1 MAIIGK
7 FIGVNKYNDPRIRDL
22 VGTKNDATALWALF
36 MDTLPEMQ
44 GELLT
49 GQQATIANIRT
60 AIQQSLEQA
69 TADDVVIIFYSG
81 HGSQNLRITGFD
93 STISQ
98 LDQSTMAMQD
108 IASLF
113 KKSAAKN
120 ILCILD
126 CCFSGGAPAKVL
138 EDSPIARSA
147 GNPLDEL
154 AGEGRIIIAAS
165 NFDEPSYELPSTGH
179 GILTKAILDV
189 LQSPEENVNLLTAM
203 NDVMEIVRV
212 EALRIGVTQTP
223 VLVNHIT
230 GGLILPS
237 LHPGKNY
244 YEAFPQRNGIKISK
258 DLLELTKFGISNALC
273 SEWSALYP
281 KGLNDLQF
289 EAINDYRILDG
300 EPLLVIAPTSS
311 GKTFVGE
318 LAGAK
323 VINEGRKAVFL
334 FPYKA
339 LVNEK
344 FDQFVDLY
352 NKKFGYQVIRCTGD
366 YVDQN
371 NEFIKGKYDIALFTY
386 EMFLNLSVSI
396 PEVLN
401 NIGLVVVDE
410 GQFITD
416 HTRGISVELLL
427 TNLVAARNRGIE
439 PQLIVLSAVI
449 GESNYLEDWLGCKK
463 FITTKRPVP
472 LTEGVMGRNGVF
484 IYRAENGDVAEEQ
497 LIPCNAI
504 VQRRDKPG
512 QQDMIVP
519 LVKSLVEKGEKVIVF
534 RNQRGNAEGCAEYLA
549 NGLGLVPATEEAEKL
564 PKHNS
569 SSTSPK
575 LRRCFIG
582 GTAFHTSNLSRDER
596 KIVERIYRDP
606 NSKIRVLSA
615 TTTVAAGINT
625 PASTVILAEQEF
637 RGEDGRPF
645 SIAEYKNMAGRAG
658 RVGFNEKGKSIILA
672 ELGADPRVLFNKY
685 VLGAPE
691 DLTSSFDIQHI
702 ETWLIRLLA
711 QVKDVKKDDI
721 VNLLANT
728 YGGYVANRKNPD
740 WEKNM
745 RITISNLYADM
756 LRLEILEEENG
767 IVHLTLLGK
776 TCGES
781 VISFRSAMRFVDLLK
796 QYPKPVL
803 EAVDL
808 MALVQAL
815 PESDDSYTPMFRRGT
830 SESQR
835 TREASNRFGG
845 EMVRLLQKYTNGDEF
860 VYYARCK
867 RASILFDWITGVP
880 TATIEENFKSRNPFS
895 GNISYGDL
903 RRFADFTRFQLRSA
917 YKIALLLFPGQIID
931 DENIENIMKSL
942 EVGLPVDA
950 LDLLTLPMQMS
961 REEYL
966 TLANNGIKNAE
977 ELFQMSKESLAQI
990 LEPSTM
996 HEFVIIAHERII

>member
-7 FIGVNKYNDPRIRDL
+7 FIGVNKYNDPKIRDL

-36 MDTLPEMQ
+36 TDTLPSMKS
-44 GELLT
+44 ELLT
-49 GQQATIANIRT
+49 G
-60 AIQQSLEQA
+60 EQA
-69 TADDVVIIFYSG
+69 TVENIKNALKNSLKQATDEDVVIIFYSG
-81 HGSQNLRITGFD
+81 HGSQNLRITGYD
-93 STISQ
+93 TSLTDLDKTTI
-98 LDQSTMAMQD
+98 AMQD
-108 IASLF
+108 IAELF
-113 KKSAAKN
+113 KQSTAKN

-138 EDSPIARSA
+138 EDSPIARST

-179 GILTKAILDV
+179 GILTKAIIDV
-189 LQSPEENVNLLTAM
+189 LRSNEESVNLLIAM
-203 NDVMEIVRV
+203 NDVMEIVRA
-212 EALRIGVTQTP
+212 EAVRIGVIQTP

-230 GGLILPS
+230 GGLVLPS
-237 LHPGKNY
+237 LRAGKNY
-244 YEAFPQRNGIKISK
+244 YEAFPQHKGAKISK
-258 DLLELTKFGISNALC
+258 DMLELTKFGISSELC
-273 SEWSALYP
+273 SEWASIYP
-281 KGLNDLQF
+281 NGLNELQF

-300 EPLLVIAPTSS
+300 DPLLVIAPTSS

-323 VINEGRKAVFL
+323 VISEGRKSVFL

-352 NKKFGYQVIRCTGD
+352 SKKFGYQVIRCTGD
-366 YVDQN
+366 YSDQN

-396 PEVLN
+396 PEVLH
-401 NIGLVVVDE
+401 NIGLVVLDE

-416 HTRGISVELLL
+416 QTRGISEELLL
-427 TNLVAARNRGIE
+427 TNLVAARNRGVE

-449 GESNYLEDWLGCKK
+449 GESNYFEDWLGCKR
-463 FITTKRPVP
+463 FITSKRPVP
-472 LTEGVMGRNGVF
+472 LTEGVMDRSGRY
-484 IYRAENGDVAEEQ
+484 IYRSETGEIADEQ
-497 LIPCNAI
+497 LIPSYAI
-504 VQRRDKPG
+504 VQRRDRPS

-519 LVKSLVEKGEKVIVF
+519 LVKSLVDEGEKVIVF

-549 NGLGLVPATEEAEKL
+549 NGLGLEPATAEADKL
-564 PKHNS
+564 PRHNS
-569 SSTSPK
+569 SNTSPK
-575 LRRCFIG
+575 LRRCFMG

-596 KIVERIYRDP
+596 KIVERVYRDAD
-606 NSKIRVLSA
+606 SKIRVLSA

-625 PASTVILAEQEF
+625 PASTVVLAEQEF

-658 RVGFNEKGKSIILA
+658 RVGFNERGKSIILA
-672 ELGADPRVLFNKY
+672 ELGSDPRMLFNKY
-685 VLGAPE
+685 VLGEPE
-691 DLTSSFDIQHI
+691 DLKSSFDIQHI

-711 QVKDVKKDDI
+711 QVKGIHRDDI
-721 VNLLANT
+721 VNLLSNT
-728 YGGYVANRKNPD
+728 YGGYVANRKDPD

-745 RITISNLYADM
+745 RLTIANLYAEM
-756 LRLEILEEENG
+756 IRLEILEEENG
-767 IVHLTLLGK
+767 IVHLTILGK

-781 VISFRSAMRFVDLLK
+781 VISFRSAMRFVDLLR
-796 QYPKPVL
+796 QYSKTTL
-803 EAVDL
+803 EAADL

-835 TREASNRFGG
+835 AREASERFGW
-845 EMVRLLQKYTNGDEF
+845 EMTRLLQKYTNGDEF

-867 RASILFDWITGVP
+867 RASILFDWVTGVP
-880 TATIEENFKSRNPFS
+880 TSVIEENFKSRNPFL

-917 YKIALLLFPGQIID
+917 YKIALLLFPGRIINDEEMD
-931 DENIENIMKSL
+931 DIMKSL
-942 EVGLPVDA
+942 EVGIPVGS
-950 LDLLTLPMQMS
+950 LDLLSLPFQMS

-966 TLANNGIKNAE
+966 AIIRNGIKSAE
-977 ELFQMSKESLAQI
+977 DFFLFPTESLTQF
-990 LEPSTM
+990 LEPATLQ
-996 HEFVIIAHERII
+996 EYILVTQIEK

>member
-7 FIGVNKYNDPRIRDL
+7 FIGVNKYSDPKIRDL

-36 MDTLPEMQ
+36 TDTLPAMQ
-44 GELLT
+44 AELLT
-49 GQQATIANIRT
+49 GQNATIENIQT
-60 AIQQSLEQA
+60 ALKQSLEQA
-69 TADDVVIIFYSG
+69 TGDDVVIVFYSG

-93 STISQ
+93 SSIAQ
-98 LDQSTMAMQD
+98 LDQTTMAMHD
-108 IASLF
+108 IANLF
-113 KKSAAKN
+113 KRSAAKN

-189 LQSPEENVNLLTAM
+189 LQSPQATINLLTAM

-230 GGLILPS
+230 GGLVLPS
-237 LHPGKNY
+237 LHPGNNY
-244 YEAFPQRNGIKISK
+244 YEAFPQRKGIKISRNMT
-258 DLLELTKFGISNALC
+258 DLGKFGISNGLC
-273 SEWSALYP
+273 REWDILYP
-281 KGLNDLQF
+281 NGLNDLQF
-289 EAINDYRILDG
+289 EAINEYRILDG

-352 NKKFGYQVIRCTGD
+352 NNKFGYQIIRCTGD

-416 HTRGISVELLL
+416 QTRGISVELLL
-427 TNLVAARNRGIE
+427 TNLVAARNRGVE

-449 GESNYLEDWLGCKK
+449 GESNYLEDWLDCKK
-463 FITTKRPVP
+463 FTTTKRPVP
-472 LTEGVMGRNGVF
+472 LTEGVMSRNGVF
-484 IYRAENGDVAEEQ
+484 IYRSETGDITEEQ
-497 LIPCNAI
+497 LIPSNSI
-504 VQRRDKPG
+504 IQRRDRPS

-519 LVKSLVEKGEKVIVF
+519 LVKSLVNKGEKVIVF

-549 NGLGLVPATEEAEKL
+549 NGLGLEPAIAEAERL
-564 PKHNS
+564 PMHNS

-575 LRRCFIG
+575 LKRCFTG

-606 NSKIRVLSA
+606 DSKIRVLSA

-672 ELGADPRVLFNKY
+672 ELGSDPRFLFNKY

-691 DLTSSFDIQHI
+691 NLSSSFDIKHI

-711 QVKDVKKDDI
+711 QVQGIKRDDI

-728 YGGYVANRKNPD
+728 YGGYVANKKNPD

-745 RITISNLYADM
+745 RLTIANLYTEM
-756 LRLEILEEENG
+756 IRLEILEEENG

-796 QYPKPVL
+796 QYPKTTL

-835 TREASNRFGG
+835 TRDACNRFGS

-867 RASILFDWITGVP
+867 RASILFDWVTGVP
-880 TATIEENFKSRNPFS
+880 TAIIEENFKSRNPFS

-917 YKIALLLFPGQIID
+917 YKIALLLFPGQIIND
-931 DENIENIMKSL
+931 QDIEDIMKSL
-942 EVGLPVDA
+942 EVGIPVKA
-950 LDLLTLPMQMS
+950 LDLLSLPFQMS

-966 TLANNGIKNAE
+966 ALVHQGIKTTE
-977 ELFQMSKESLAQI
+977 DFFQCANEKLEQI
-990 LEPSTM
+990 LEQPTIQAYIMITQTSK
-996 HEFVIIAHERII
+996 